1 VRFWDT
7 SAVVPLVVRQSASA
21 RTDRWYAEDS
31 EIAIW
36 TLTTVEIASAVW
48 RLRREDALTEANA
61 RDAELR
67 SEELASGSFI
77 VADIDSVKTLAV
89 RLLRVHSLRAADS
102 MQLAAALVWSG
113 NQPRGKTL
121 HTLDERLALA
131 ARREGFSVL

>member
-21 RTDRWYAEDS
+21 KTDRWYTDDP

-36 TLTTVEIASAVW
+36 TLTTVEIASALW
-48 RLRREDALTEANA
+48 RLRREDALTEENA
-61 RDAELR
+61 RDAESR

-77 VADIDSVKTLAV
+77 VTDVDSVKTLAV

-102 MQLAAALVWSG
+102 LQLAAALVWSG
-113 NQPRGKTL
+113 DRPHGKLL

-131 ARREGFSVL
+131 ARREGFSVV